1 MKQIHAFTAMVL
13 SADNDLRTHLEN
25 GLATNVS
32 AYVENKLKRFGL
44 YRRTTIHSGTPV
56 AQKAFGNR
64 IKCLDTLLR
73 ESGKLLVCKL
83 PITALSRDESYDM
96 HLKVIL
102 KAEWSTYGIL
112 VVDNE
117 GRKHRDY
124 YISTFLGAADV
135 RISVQKIYHK
145 SRLELFEELQN
156 TIKIMPCKI
165 STYRIIIIGLKIRIL
180 AASCNHKHEYQLS
193 ADGDC
198 LAFVTIARS
207 YIASQA
213 LLTIRAT

>member
-1 MKQIHAFTAMVL
+1 MVL
-13 SADNDLRTHLEN
+13 TSDSDLRAHLEN
-25 GLATNVS
+25 GLAINVS

-73 ESGKLLVCKL
+73 ESGKLLVSKL

-96 HLKVIL
+96 HLKDIL

-117 GRKHRDY
+117 GRKHKDY
-124 YISTFLGAADV
+124 YIAAFLGAADV
-135 RISVQKIYHK
+135 RTSVQKIYHK
-145 SRLELFEELQN
+145 SRLELYEELQN

-165 STYRIIIIGLKIRIL
+165 PSHFIRIVRL
-180 AASCNHKHEYQLS
+180 QVLIPNLRLLMITNSNISRQWEEAVLLS
-193 ADGDC
+193 K
-198 LAFVTIARS
+198 
-207 YIASQA
+207 
-213 LLTIRAT
+213 